1 VRCLYCYKAVFGNDG
16 LTVPSEGAAHQN
28 CFQANQALK
37 RTFQSLEITA
47 LNDKELQELK
57 EIVLAEENS
66 RNRVEEE
73 DDGIEL
79 F

>member
-1 VRCLYCYKAVFGNDG
+1 MRCIYCEKAVFGREG
-16 LTVPSEGAAHQN
+16 FTVPSEGAAHQN

-37 RTFQSLEITA
+37 RTFQSLEIST

-57 EIVLAEENS
+57 ELILAEENS
-66 RNRVEEE
+66 RNREEEE
-73 DDGIEL
+73 DDGVEL